1 MTVSWLTLRDL
12 EYVLAV
18 TVQKHFGRAAK
29 ECGVSQP
36 SLSNQ
41 IKKIEGYLRV
51 QLFER
56 TNRRVHVTEAGEK
69 LAVQAQIILDEAR
82 KIPSLLKR
90 ESKSSTRGIKLG
102 VISTLT
108 PLISYFLPQ
117 LKKDAPKSTLLLREG
132 LTENLIEELKSGS
145 IDAVIAA
152 RTFDEVGLKVIPL
165 FFEPF
170 VLAAPK
176 GHTILEKK
184 NIKSSDLSASDMVLL
199 EDGHC
204 LRGQALQ
211 VCPANK
217 RGNIQQYHVAS
228 IETLRYL
235 VASGLG
241 YTLLPKIATRNQLL
255 TS

>member
-82 KIPSLLKR
+82 KIQIGRASCR
-90 ESKSSTRGIKLG
+90 ER
-102 VISTLT
+102 V
-108 PLISYFLPQ
+108 
-117 LKKDAPKSTLLLREG
+117 
-132 LTENLIEELKSGS
+132 
-145 IDAVIAA
+145 
-152 RTFDEVGLKVIPL
+152 
-165 FFEPF
+165 
-170 VLAAPK
+170 
-176 GHTILEKK
+176 
-184 NIKSSDLSASDMVLL
+184 
-199 EDGHC
+199 
-204 LRGQALQ
+204 
-211 VCPANK
+211 
-217 RGNIQQYHVAS
+217 
-228 IETLRYL
+228 
-235 VASGLG
+235 
-241 YTLLPKIATRNQLL
+241 
-255 TS
+255 